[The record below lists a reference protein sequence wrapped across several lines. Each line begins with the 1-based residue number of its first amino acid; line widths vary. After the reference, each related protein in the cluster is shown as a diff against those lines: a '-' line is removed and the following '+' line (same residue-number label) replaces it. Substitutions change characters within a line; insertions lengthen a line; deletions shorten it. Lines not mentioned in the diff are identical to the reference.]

1 MVTAIFN
8 QKVNKILLQLLL
20 PIVMDTD
27 FIYIKNIYKKIGFS
41 SDISSECFIKLF
53 FLLIKQFLYI

>member
-53 FLLIKQFLYI
+53 FF